1 MAEFKLTQEAA
12 ADKVGRSRASVA
24 NLLRL
29 LTLPEPVKQLQAER
43 RIDMG
48 HARALVTLEPKL
60 AAQLARQAAEHGWS
74 VRELEEATRKA
85 QGAPKAKKAKSAPAR
100 DADIVALER
109 ELAEKLAAKV
119 SVQHGR
125 GGRGKLVIAYHSL
138 DELEGILE
146 KIR

>member
-1 MAEFKLTQEAA
+1 Q
-12 ADKVGRSRASVA
+12 
-24 NLLRL
+24 LLS
-29 LTLPEPVKQLQAER
+29 ER
-43 RIDMG
+43 KIDMG
-48 HARALVTLEPKL
+48 HARALITLEPKL
-60 AAQLARQAAEHGWS
+60 ATRLAHQAAEHGWS
-74 VRELEEATRKA
+74 VRELEEAARRA
-85 QGAPKAKKAKSAPAR
+85 QGASKGKAKTKSGPAR

-146 KIR
+146 RIR